1 MSKPLQLIGRQDFI
15 HLPEF
20 GLKDVEAK
28 VDTGA
33 YTSSINCSKVKLT
46 KVEGVST
53 LTFQLSA
60 NKIHEKKA
68 RKFSTTNFKRKKI
81 RSSNGVTEERY
92 IIKTTVVLM
101 KRRFNAEF
109 SLSDR
114 SKMKFPVLLGR
125 KLLTKKFI
133 VDVSQKDLSKQLTQ
147 KNIKADSAKIKN
159 QET

>member
-28 VDTGA
+28 IDTGA

-46 KVEGVST
+46 KVDGIPT

-60 NKIHEKKA
+60 IKIHEKKA
-68 RKFSTTNFKRKKI
+68 RKFSTTTFKKKKI
-81 RSSNGVTEERY
+81 RSSNGETEERF
-92 IIKTTVVLM
+92 IVMTTVVM
-101 KRRFNAEF
+101 FKRRIKTEF

-114 SKMKFPVLLGR
+114 SKMKFPILIGR
-125 KLLTKKFI
+125 KLLKNRFL
-133 VDVSQKDLSKQLTQ
+133 VDVSQKNLSLEF
-147 KNIKADSAKIKN
+147 AKKKPTLIEEK
-159 QET
+159 

>member
-20 GLKDVEAK
+20 GLKGVAAK

-46 KVEGVST
+46 KVDGVPT
-53 LTFQLSA
+53 LNFQLSG

-68 RKFSTTNFKRKKI
+68 RKFSTTTFKKKKI

-92 IIKTTVVLM
+92 IIKTSVVIM
-101 KRRFNAEF
+101 KRRFNTEF

-125 KLLTKKFI
+125 KVLTNRFI
-133 VDVSQKDLSKQLTQ
+133 VDVSQKDISLKLTS
-147 KNIKADSAKIKN
+147 KNIKADSA
-159 QET
+159 E